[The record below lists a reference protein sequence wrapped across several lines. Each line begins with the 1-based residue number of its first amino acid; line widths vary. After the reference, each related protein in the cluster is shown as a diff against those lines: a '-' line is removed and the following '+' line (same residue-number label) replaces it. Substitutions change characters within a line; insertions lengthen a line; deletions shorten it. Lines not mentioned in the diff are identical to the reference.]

1 MFLYDVELQRS
12 KRIFIFL
19 SIIIGGGAEKST
31 YSLACGLQEAGYDVT
46 VVLLNGADSGE
57 LGKLYQENLRDLMTT

>member
-1 MFLYDVELQRS
+1 MDAENKNLSNKVFV
-12 KRIFIFL
+12 FL

-31 YSLACGLQEAGYDVT
+31 CSLACGLRGAGYDVT